1 MFNKNYISFFFVFF
15 YLSSYAQ
22 IDDSCKD
29 LNSFDFNEI
38 LESNIDSILNYSDLY
53 LLSDCIIDRVQKGRF
68 TFSKNIIDVANLHL
82 KLAKVEYKSDKRLSS
97 YNKKSV
103 QFFLDIISLSKYDS
117 PLNEQLINS
126 YLNLWFH
133 HEFTN
138 FMTISPKLNSETKF
152 EQLLNSSIQNGA
164 ENRKNAIYNYLKQNY
179 ELGLFYQYKVGEE
192 KLAESYFINV
202 VSYPI
207 QFEPDIELKNKLY
220 EIYSKA
226 SEGLLY
232 VRRNNVEMLKR
243 TFFFGNNKTSLEK
256 LRGYYLKNNLT
267 NNNKN

>member
-1 MFNKNYISFFFVFF
+1 MFNKDLISFFFVFIC
-15 YLSSYAQ
+15 LSSYAQ
-22 IDDSCKD
+22 IDDSWKD

-38 LESNIDSILNYSDLY
+38 LQSNIDSTLNYSDLY
-53 LLSDCIIDRVQKGRF
+53 LLSDCIVDRVQKGRF
-68 TFSKNIIDVANLHL
+68 TFSENIIDVANFHL
-82 KLAKVEYKSDKRLSS
+82 KLAKLEYNSDKRLSS

-126 YLNLWFH
+126 YLNLWFY
-133 HEFTN
+133 HEFTS
-138 FMTISPKLNSETKF
+138 FMTISPKLNKETKF
-152 EQLLNSSIQNGA
+152 EQLLNSSILNGA
-164 ENRKNAIYNYLKQNY
+164 ENRKSAIYNYLKQNY

-192 KLAESYFINV
+192 NLAEPYFINV

-207 QFEPDIELKNKLY
+207 EFEPDTELKKQLY

-232 VRRNNVEMLKR
+232 IRRNNVEMLKR
-243 TFFFGNNKTSLEK
+243 TFFYGENKTSLEK
-256 LRGYYLKNNLT
+256 LRARYLKNNFT
-267 NNNKN
+267 ENNKN